1 MASSTPTAQRR
12 SPLDGRAPIVRS
24 ERISIVEVPF
34 AAQLTVQAFDD
45 IAGLPVP
52 GVGEVRR
59 DGDTLVA
66 WLGPQEWLVVR
77 EDIAPWIAE
86 AELVAAI
93 GDAGAVVD
101 TSGQRTIL
109 EISGPAA
116 RTVLMMGSSI
126 DLHPDVFG
134 SDRVVQTDLARANVI
149 LYRTADPDTFRVLV
163 RASFARYL
171 ADWLADAAVEYLE
184 PEGARG

>member
-1 MASSTPTAQRR
+1 MASSTPAAQRR

-45 IAGLPVP
+45 IAGMPVP
-52 GVGEVRR
+52 GVGEIRR

-66 WLGPQEWLVVR
+66 WLGPREWLVVR
-77 EDIAPWIAE
+77 ENVAPWIAE

-93 GDAGAVVD
+93 GDAGVVVD

-134 SDRVVQTDLARANVI
+134 PDRVVQSDLARANVI

-163 RASFARYL
+163 RASFARYV